1 MTALL
6 LMLIGFTATF
16 IGTLAGSGGL
26 IGMPSMLLIGIP
38 IHSVIAT
45 AKFSNMFSS
54 FSSFYTLLKQRELT
68 WKNVSA
74 LIPFALFGGLSG
86 GFLANAFTENTM
98 NIMAIALLSSAF
110 LISFLKKPK
119 PSLDGVWKLPKKTY
133 PSLLGI
139 SVYDGMFGP
148 GQATLLMYTYLQNGA
163 SYLQALAFTR
173 FQTFIS
179 CAAAFVTYLYAGHF
193 KWDTALYYA
202 IGSLAGAQVA
212 VRVARYIS
220 SKHLRY
226 ILHAVTIALI
236 IQLLYRVLQENVL

>member
-6 LMLIGFTATF
+6 LILIGFTATF

-54 FSSFYTLLKQRELT
+54 FSSFYTLLKQKELT
-68 WKNVSA
+68 WRHVST

-98 NIMAIALLSSAF
+98 KIMAIVLLGTAF
-110 LISFLKKPK
+110 MISFLKKPK
-119 PSLDGVWKLPKKTY
+119 PSADGVWKLPKKTY
-133 PSLLGI
+133 PSLFGI
-139 SVYDGMFGP
+139 SVYDGIFGP
-148 GQATLLMYTYLQNGA
+148 GQATLLMYTYLRHGA

-193 KWDTALYYA
+193 KWDTAIYYA
-202 IGSLAGAQVA
+202 IGSLAGAQTA
-212 VRVARYIS
+212 VRTARHIS
-220 SKHLRY
+220 SKHLKY
-226 ILHAVTIALI
+226 ILHAVTVALI
-236 IQLLYRVLQENVL
+236 LQLLYRILKENIF